1 MRFGLT
7 RLGIEGS
14 AETAV
19 VKQLYGTMTKK
30 KVQVRE
36 SSPSLDVALNP
47 TGLELYVLTHRES
60 RR

>member
-1 MRFGLT
+1 
-7 RLGIEGS
+7 
-14 AETAV
+14 

-47 TGLELYVLTHRES
+47 TGLELYVLTHRKS